1 VTQGEVVTAE
11 PGRHLAFEITVGPMK
26 IARWEYFIVPDD
38 ADPST
43 CVVVEEWTDRRAG
56 WYRDLADKAF
66 GPRAR
71 TNERGMA
78 KTLANL
84 KLAAEGAGAAAP
96 PKGPSSP

>member
-1 VTQGEVVTAE
+1 MTLIPR
-11 PGRHLAFEITVGPMK
+11 PG
-26 IARWEYFIVPDD
+26 
-38 ADPST
+38 
-43 CVVVEEWTDRRAG
+43 VVVEEWTDRRAG